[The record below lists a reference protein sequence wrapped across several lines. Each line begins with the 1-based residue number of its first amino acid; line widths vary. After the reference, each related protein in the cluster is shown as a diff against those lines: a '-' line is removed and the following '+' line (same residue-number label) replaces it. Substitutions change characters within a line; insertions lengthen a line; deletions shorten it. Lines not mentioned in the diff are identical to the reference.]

1 MTNQILS
8 EHKEIKSS
16 VVNLLSEAR
25 ETYSNYLEDKT
36 DYINA
41 FEELKKKA
49 EEGRF
54 SIIVVGEFSA
64 GKSTFLNALMHEKY
78 LDSFSDETTAN
89 INFLRSVKDSP
100 TGSPMIRVN
109 YKDGRQEESSDVS
122 FENIQKYVSTKGDN
136 VASEIDNVE
145 IFLDSEFLNEGVDLI
160 DSPGLNGTKELH
172 ADITKNQ
179 MKASHAAIFMFR
191 ATQPGSKTDF
201 QTLHTLKKSCK
212 SIIIVLNRID
222 EAAKEGEQT
231 VEEIVDN
238 LKHNFK
244 DQFPDEAIPEVWPIS
259 AYKALVAR
267 SQKDLQFNERTSH
280 TPEEKVKYLETS
292 RIEEFENRLI
302 RYITKG
308 EKTKNELL
316 SPVENVINSAEET
329 ISELEVEKQ
338 TLNGA
343 YSTDVINDQI
353 SAIQDEIKDV
363 KSTIASK
370 KNDVENA
377 IYDAVRNAKNSI
389 KSDTRDIKNVIL
401 GNLENETEITSLEN
415 NAKNYVSRIVSKYES
430 TFNDALDELEGEFK
444 KTIRMNIE
452 GSISI
457 INQKLSSVC
466 DANDN
471 IMIQNIEIDMS
482 RIGGDINL
490 DKYDKVIDEL
500 KKEKAD
506 AQRNQWEAEDTT
518 AENEQIKE
526 EIEITR
532 QEIRDVEGER
542 KFRVTTMQDPGV
554 TYNNEIVQRKVYGE
568 KRGWWN
574 PCRWFGDEY
583 KSHMETFTEKVPDYT
598 AHNQYLEDKKQV
610 EEQYDRRIKDLEQR
624 KRELEN
630 KYVSGNASALSA
642 RRFQFEKEDLDRQI
656 QEKREER
663 DKEFEAKLKVQVKS
677 AKDYLKGIFDDL
689 EANARKSALN
699 ALDEKQNNL
708 LDLAIEILETEIKD
722 ELKEKEEKLNNF
734 KKKLELAENDKE
746 ERLNKID
753 SALSALYELKTK
765 ADEVYSAIN
774 KIETDVIKED

>member
-1 MTNQILS
+1 MTNEILS

-16 VVNLLSEAR
+16 VIKLLREAR
-25 ETYSNYLEDKT
+25 ETYSIHFEDKKGQI
-36 DYINA
+36 DA
-41 FEELKKKA
+41 FAELIKKT

-89 INFLRSVKDSP
+89 INFLKSVKDSP

-109 YKDGRQEESSDVS
+109 YRDGRQEASNDVS
-122 FENIQKYVSTKGDN
+122 FENIQKYVSTRGNN
-136 VASEIDNVE
+136 VASDIDNVE

-160 DSPGLNGTKELH
+160 DSPGLNGVRELH

-222 EAAKEGEQT
+222 EAAKEGEET
-231 VEEIVDN
+231 VEDIVDK
-238 LKHNFK
+238 LKYNFK
-244 DQFPDEAIPEVWPIS
+244 EQFPDEAIPEVWPIS

-267 SQKDLQFNERTSH
+267 SQMDLEFNERTSH
-280 TPEEKVKYLETS
+280 TPEEKANYLKTS
-292 RIEEFENRLI
+292 RIEAFENRLI

-308 EKTKNELL
+308 EKAKNELL
-316 SPVENVINSAEET
+316 SPVEKVISSAEET
-329 ISELEVEKQ
+329 ILELEAEKQ

-343 YSTDVINDQI
+343 YSTDDINDQI
-353 SAIQDEIKDV
+353 FTIQDEIKNL
-363 KSTIASK
+363 KSTISSK

-377 IYDAVRNAKNSI
+377 ILDAVRNAKNSI
-389 KSDTRDIKNVIL
+389 KSDTKDIKNVIL

-415 NAKNYVSRIVSKYES
+415 NATNYVSRIVSKYES
-430 TFNDALDELEGEFK
+430 TFNDALTELEAEFVNVV
-444 KTIRMNIE
+444 RMNIE

-457 INQKLSSVC
+457 INQRLRSVC
-466 DANDN
+466 DASDN

-490 DKYDKVIDEL
+490 DKYDKEINDL
-500 KKEKAD
+500 KIARAD
-506 AQRNQWEAEDTT
+506 AQKNQWNAEDKAAT
-518 AENEQIKE
+518 NEQLQKRIA
-526 EIEITR
+526 
-532 QEIRDVEGER
+532 DVDQQIQTVKSDR
-542 KFRVTTMQDPGV
+542 NYHASSISDPGV
-554 TYNNEIVQRKVYGE
+554 TYKDEFVQRKVFGE

-583 KSHMETFTEKVPDYT
+583 KSHMESFTEKVPDYT
-598 AHNQYLEDKKQV
+598 AHNKYLDEKKQV
-610 EEQYDRRIKDLEQR
+610 EEQYARRINELELR

-630 KYVSGNASALSA
+630 KYESEMASASSA

-663 DKEFEAKLKVQVKS
+663 DKEFETKLKVQVKS
-677 AKDYLKGIFDDL
+677 AKDYLKGIFENL
-689 EANARKSALN
+689 EDNARKSALN
-699 ALDEKQNNL
+699 TLDERQNKL
-708 LDLAIEILETEIKD
+708 IELAKEILEEEIKD
-722 ELKEKEEKLNNF
+722 ELQSKEEKLLNF

-746 ERLNKID
+746 ARLNKID
-753 SALSALYELKTK
+753 SALSALGELKTK
-765 ADEVYSAIN
+765 ANDVCSAIN
-774 KIETDVIKED
+774 SIETDVIKED